1 VGDVFT
7 VEAWVKRGT
16 LSDANSYV
24 VASKQANAWNLWL
37 VDSFL
42 VLRKSG
48 NADLAASTVKIADTA
63 WHQVAATKNAATVRL
78 YIDGRDVTGTVNNLT
93 MQNNTNPLSIGQ
105 SSSAAFFNGTIDEVA
120 LYNVPLTATQI
131 SSHYAAA
138 VANNQS
144 PSNSSPPT
152 ISGTTQVGQT
162 LTASPGSW
170 SGTQPIS
177 YAYQWR
183 RCNQAGTA
191 CTDIFAATA
200 PTYTL
205 TATDVGSTV
214 AVTVTAT
221 NAAGS
226 ASATSTA
233 TAVVGSSVGDP
244 VIAAAGDIACD
255 PSASSF
261 NGGLGTAS
269 ACRQKS
275 TSDLL
280 VGQGFAAVLA
290 LGDNQYECGGFNAFL
305 QAYDPAWGRVKEIT
319 HPVPGNHEYQTSG
332 GTNCDAAGGASGYF
346 NYFGAAAGVAGK
358 GYYSYDVGTWH
369 LIALN
374 SQCSAVGGC
383 ASGSV
388 EEIWL
393 RDDLAAHPNAC
404 TLVYWHHPR
413 FTSGQVGNDTEV
425 AAFWQDIY
433 AAGGDVVLNGHAHGY
448 ERFAP
453 QDPSENYDPAHGIRE
468 FVVGTG
474 GEDLHVFTTSMPL
487 TEIRDGTVF
496 GVLKLTLHATSY
508 DWQFVP
514 VTGQTFTDSGST
526 SCR

>member
-1 VGDVFT
+1 
-7 VEAWVKRGT
+7 
-16 LSDANSYV
+16 
-24 VASKQANAWNLWL
+24 
-37 VDSFL
+37 
-42 VLRKSG
+42 
-48 NADLAASTVKIADTA
+48 
-63 WHQVAATKNAATVRL
+63 
-78 YIDGRDVTGTVNNLT
+78 
-93 MQNNTNPLSIGQ
+93 
-105 SSSAAFFNGTIDEVA
+105 
-120 LYNVPLTATQI
+120 LTA
-131 SSHYAAA
+131 AR
-138 VANNQS
+138 
-144 PSNSSPPT
+144 
-152 ISGTTQVGQT
+152 
-162 LTASPGSW
+162 GSW

-183 RCNQAGTA
+183 RCDQTGAA
-191 CTDIFAATA
+191 CADIFAATA
-200 PTYTL
+200 PNYTL

-221 NAAGS
+221 NGGGS
-226 ASATSTA
+226 ASASSFRT
-233 TAVVGSSVGDP
+233 TAVTSPPSPPGDP

-255 PSASSF
+255 PIAPGF
-261 NGGLGTAS
+261 NGGLGTATD
-269 ACRQKS
+269 CRQQS

-305 QAYDPAWGRVKEIT
+305 QAYDPSWGRVKDIT

-332 GTNCDAAGGASGYF
+332 GTDCDAAGGASGYF
-346 NYFGAAAGVAGK
+346 NYFGAAAGEAGK

-374 SQCSAVGGC
+374 SQCVAVGGC

-388 EEIWL
+388 EERWL
-393 RDDLAAHPNAC
+393 RDDLAAHSNTC

-413 FTSGQVGNDTEV
+413 FTSGQVGNDSQV

-433 AAGGDVVLNGHAHGY
+433 AAGADVVLNGHAHGY

-453 QDPSENYDPAHGIRE
+453 QDPSENYDPVHGIRE

-474 GEDLHVFTTSMPL
+474 GEDLHAFTTSMPL
-487 TEIRDGTVF
+487 TEIRDGNVF
-496 GVLKLTLHATSY
+496 GVLTLTLHATSY
-508 DWQFVP
+508 DWQFLP